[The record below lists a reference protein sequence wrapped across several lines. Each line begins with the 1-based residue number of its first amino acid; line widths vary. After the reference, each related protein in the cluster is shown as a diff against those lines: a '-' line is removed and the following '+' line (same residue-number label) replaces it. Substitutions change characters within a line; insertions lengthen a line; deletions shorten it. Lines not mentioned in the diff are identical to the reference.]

1 MGKVMTLSLKETLTL
16 TLTHNPNPYL
26 SFFGAQS
33 TRAAFSRASRR
44 LAAQRGTQR
53 RSEAPVFFIDYFINS
68 VPN

>member
-33 TRAAFSRASRR
+33 TLSQER
-44 LAAQRGTQR
+44 LADLRHNEERNGAQRHLC
-53 RSEAPVFFIDYFINS
+53 FLLIIL
-68 VPN
+68 